1 MTSRATIS
9 HKDTESNT
17 PLLLSSN
24 DTMDNDDNINTTT
37 TSTSSSSTTKQP
49 PYIIKKKI
57 KRVRRKTKNNDHSPI
72 IKYGS
77 LILLVAQLVGLVMLM
92 RYSRTHTNGKD
103 LYLPSTAV
111 FCMEVSIT
119 IAILITIICWRS
131 TLLCTLLFFVHCT
144 MDSLLFPT
152 ADYINNHHHNRLPSS

>member
-37 TSTSSSSTTKQP
+37 TTTTKQP

-103 LYLPSTAV
+103 LYLSSTAV

-119 IAILITIICWRS
+119 IAISITIICWRL
-131 TLLCTLLFFVHCT
+131 TLLCTLLFFIFCT
-144 MDSLLFPT
+144 LYNGLTPFS
-152 ADYINNHHHNRLPSS
+152 NR

>member
-37 TSTSSSSTTKQP
+37 TTTTTTKQP

-103 LYLPSTAV
+103 LYLSSTAV

-119 IAILITIICWRS
+119 IAISITIICWRL
-131 TLLCTLLFFVHCT
+131 TLLCTLLFFIFST
-144 MDSLLFPT
+144 L
-152 ADYINNHHHNRLPSS
+152 YIGLTPFSNR

>member
-37 TSTSSSSTTKQP
+37 TSSTTKQP

-103 LYLPSTAV
+103 LYLSSTAV

-119 IAILITIICWRS
+119 IAISITIICWRL
-131 TLLCTLLFFVHCT
+131 TLLCTLLFFIFST
-144 MDSLLFPT
+144 L
-152 ADYINNHHHNRLPSS
+152 YIGLTPFSNR